1 MRRSFGLHGFGCNR
15 RHSCSR
21 EADAVDGLP
30 SLWNDAR
37 GHEMGDPLCEMDE
50 ALFNNEALQGDV
62 MDAILSPCTGS
73 DDGQND

>member
-50 ALFNNEALQGDV
+50 ALFNNEV
-62 MDAILSPCTGS
+62 
-73 DDGQND
+73 